1 MLSISGTISG
11 NGNLLTEGT
20 VEVYYAN
27 GDYDQTVSVNS
38 NGTFKIKSLCE
49 TEYVLKAIPGGVDE
63 WSYLPTYYDDADN
76 FDDAY
81 TINMLANVIE
91 LNIDLIPFVGIN
103 DQQLNE
109 ELISIYPNPT
119 NGNFVVD
126 LGEQKDETTITIST
140 IIGGK
145 IAESTHTQS
154 QLIDLTLNA
163 PQGLYLI
170 TIISNGQQA
179 TYKLVKE

>member
-1 MLSISGTISG
+1 M
-11 NGNLLTEGT
+11 
-20 VEVYYAN
+20 
-27 GDYDQTVSVNS
+27 
-38 NGTFKIKSLCE
+38 
-49 TEYVLKAIPGGVDE
+49 LKAIPGGVDE

-76 FDDAY
+76 FDDVY

-154 QLIDLTLNA
+154 QLIDLALNA